1 MKVAVIGAAGWV
13 GRAVLE
19 NFAERHQ
26 VRAFDLNPE
35 AWETYRR
42 FDGDWEGEKQYGDI
56 SDFSAVDR
64 ALEGMD
70 GVVNLSAYFGYEDP
84 PEDNVRPFLINVK
97 GMWNVLEVARRR
109 ELKRVVQMGSCVVQ
123 HPDGLFLSSEVRSK
137 EGDLY
142 GITKRLQ
149 EEVCRQYHDAYGLPI
164 IIFRPCSI
172 GDSRLGISRDG
183 NPARGGIVQRA
194 GADWRR
200 PVHERLRVVPRCR
213 RAHDHLPVAADECL
227 AQLDGRKPVDG
238 HVRHQAP
245 PERHVEV
252 GDVFVLVG

>member
-19 NFAERHQ
+19 NFAGRHQ
-26 VRAFDLNPE
+26 VRAFDYNPE
-35 AWETYRR
+35 AWETYQR
-42 FDGDWEGEKQYGDI
+42 FDGAWEGEKHYGDVA
-56 SDFSAVDR
+56 DFSAVDS

-84 PEDNVRPFLINVK
+84 PEDNVKPFLINVK

-109 ELKRVVQMGSCVVQ
+109 GLKRVVQMGSCVVQ
-123 HPDGLFLSSEVRSK
+123 HPDGRFLSSEVRSK

-172 GDSRLGISRDG
+172 GDSKLGVSRDG
-183 NPARGGIVQRA
+183 NPARGGVGWVCRHDLAEACHLALENETIDFDIMHTA
-194 GADWRR
+194 SHPDADKY
-200 PVHERLRVVPRCR
+200 CN
-213 RAHDHLPVAADECL
+213 VARSREIL
-227 AQLDGRKPVDG
+227 GLEYKG
-238 HVRHQAP
+238 HFP
-245 PERHVEV
+245 
-252 GDVFVLVG
+252 GD

>member
-183 NPARGGIVQRA
+183 NPARGGVGWVCRHDLAEACHLALENETVDFDIMHTA
-194 GADWRR
+194 SHPDADKYCNTARSR
-200 PVHERLRVVPRCR
+200 EILG
-213 RAHDHLPVAADECL
+213 LEY
-227 AQLDGRKPVDG
+227 KG
-238 HVRHQAP
+238 HFP
-245 PERHVEV
+245 
-252 GDVFVLVG
+252 GD